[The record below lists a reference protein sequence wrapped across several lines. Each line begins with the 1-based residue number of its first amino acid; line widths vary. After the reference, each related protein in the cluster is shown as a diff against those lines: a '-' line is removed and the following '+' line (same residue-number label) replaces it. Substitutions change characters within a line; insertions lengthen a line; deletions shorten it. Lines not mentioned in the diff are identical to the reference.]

1 MFFGFDL
8 TQAIEVLGY
17 PGIFAIVL
25 AESGLFFGVSLP
37 GGSMLFTAGLLAS
50 QGLMNIWILSGTVF
64 VAAVLGDA
72 IGYWFGAW
80 VGPALWRRP
89 DSRFFKKR
97 YLEQTRDFFE
107 KHGAHTILLARFIP
121 VIRTFAPIVA
131 GVTQM
136 NYRTFFSYN
145 ILGAIIWG
153 GGYTIA
159 GYILGETV
167 PGIED
172 YLEWIVLG
180 ILIVTSAP
188 FLMQVYASRKKAQKP
203 AAEPQAQ
210 AVIFDMDGTLTESFV
225 PPAQSVLDDL
235 VKLAHRI
242 PIAIMS
248 GASFDRI
255 QRDVLQRMQG
265 SDTTRLYVF
274 SDGGAQSH
282 MWQNGAWHEMYN
294 YILAPQDRRIITDA
308 IREAATECDLFAGEP
323 DTSRIL
329 DRETSVAWTALKGDV
344 TPHQKREWDKNGEKL
359 PKLLAAMRKRLSDF
373 EVLIG
378 GKTTIDVTR
387 KGITKAFG
395 VEWLAKDL
403 SLEPKNMLFI
413 GDGFMEGGNDAIVI
427 PTGIQTTETSGPEE
441 TLEIIADL
449 LESTSYTTQ

>member
-8 TQAIEVLGY
+8 SQAIEVLGY

-37 GGSMLFTAGLLAS
+37 GGSLLFTAGLLAS
-50 QGLMNIWILSGTVF
+50 QGLMNIWILSGTVL

-72 IGYWFGAW
+72 IGYWFGSW

-89 DSRFFKKR
+89 DGRFFKKR

-107 KHGAHTILLARFIP
+107 KHGSRTILLARFIP

-131 GVTQM
+131 GITQM
-136 NYRTFFSYN
+136 NYRTFFTYN
-145 ILGAIIWG
+145 ILGAIVWG

-159 GYILGETV
+159 GYLLGETV
-167 PGIED
+167 PGIEN

-180 ILIVTSAP
+180 ILVVTMIP
-188 FLMQVYASRKKAQKP
+188 LLPHLWASRKGAKKP
-203 AAEPQAQ
+203 ADASPLLPE

-248 GASFDRI
+248 GASFERI
-255 QRDVLQRMQG
+255 QRDVLERMHG
-265 SDTTRLYVF
+265 SETTRLYVF

-282 MWQNGAWHEMYN
+282 MWQSGAWRERYN
-294 YILAPQDRRIITDA
+294 YALASQDRQIITDA
-308 IREAATECDLFAGEP
+308 IKEAAAECDLFAGEH

-329 DRETSVAWTALKGDV
+329 DRETSVAWTAVKGNA
-344 TPHQKREWDKNGEKL
+344 TPHEKREWDKNGEKL
-359 PKLLAAMRKRLSDF
+359 PKLLAAIRKRLPDF
-373 EVLIG
+373 EVVIG
-378 GKTTIDVTR
+378 GKVTIDVTR

-427 PTGIQTTETSGPEE
+427 PTGIDTTETSGPEE
-441 TLEIIADL
+441 TLEIIEGL
-449 LESTSYTTQ
+449 LEKFVR